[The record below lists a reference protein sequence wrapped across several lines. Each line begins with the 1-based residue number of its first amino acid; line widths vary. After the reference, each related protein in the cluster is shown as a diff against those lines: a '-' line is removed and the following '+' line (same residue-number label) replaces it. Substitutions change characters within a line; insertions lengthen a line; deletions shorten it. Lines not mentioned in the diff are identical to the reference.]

1 MPSRNSGTIRGGNN
15 NGDNSILE
23 AVSNVDGSKDNKT
36 IDLQEKRRQTLRK
49 KYNDALAKNDL
60 ATVKKIEELRKK
72 YRLDTENEAAEIQK
86 QKDEEARREEILAR
100 AEERER
106 DKAAAKERRKEDI
119 AIQKEI
125 AKEQL
130 ETATSFGE
138 KMQAYGQL
146 FSAGL
151 KEAGD
156 HLKEGLSNAVSA
168 AASALSGSVDKYL
181 GTYSQYMSAVEA
193 RIQGAFNGMTYE
205 SLNDIIRQ
213 NTAGSPYVKYTDVLS
228 NLAQLVDT
236 GTMVNLAQRSF
247 LATVSDKIATTFNA
261 FDSNLLR
268 IIRLQQM
275 DTTASRLGMEAELT
289 KLFNYYFSDSS
300 YLTDAFDSVT
310 ASLTNLSS
318 QLDAATS
325 VELEY
330 QVQKWLGALGSTGAD
345 SSTLS
350 TIAQAINALG
360 TGDVDWLTGNTAMQ
374 NLLVMASNRAGLDY
388 SEMLVNG
395 VSSMDTNLL
404 LGAMIEYI
412 KEVTSDVNN
421 VVKSQYAELF
431 GLTISDITAFQNIS
445 NETISTLYRSAMT
458 YNDTLTSLSQQLSQ
472 VSSRIHIS
480 EQINNVIDNIL
491 AATGINIANSTG
503 MYMTYKIA
511 DMVESI
517 TGGIYIPTITVLG
530 SGITLPNSIEE
541 YIKMGVVGIS
551 TIGSLFDAVGNW
563 ANGAGLNLDRW
574 SAWGSFAGG
583 DKGTYTGFTSTNELS
598 TTTSTMGTISNSNSK
613 GMQQS
618 IYDEQQQSAEEV
630 SSTSTEEADDTSAV
644 LKFLKNYFEQG
655 GQEDKPLKVSVVRDN
670 SSSSSSKVTIDK
682 NSGLAT
688 GGDMLSLLTAIL
700 NVLMQKGTTDNPLIT
715 TLLNYGLTGININDT
730 LADYI
735 PGVTI

>member
-15 NGDNSILE
+15 NSGDSILE
-23 AVSNVDGSKDNKT
+23 AVSNIDGSKDNKT

-100 AEERER
+100 AEEREK

-119 AIQKEI
+119 AIQKEL

-156 HLKEGLSNAVSA
+156 HLKEGLSNAASA
-168 AASALSGSVDKYL
+168 AATALSGSVDKYL

-193 RIQGAFNGMTYE
+193 RIQGAFSGMTYE

-268 IIRLQQM
+268 IIKLQQM

-318 QLDAATS
+318 RLDAATS

-345 SSTLS
+345 SGTLS

-360 TGDVDWLTGNTAMQ
+360 TGDVDWLTSNTAMQ
-374 NLLVMASNRAGLDY
+374 NLLVMASNRAGLNY
-388 SEMLVNG
+388 SEMLVNS

-431 GLTISDITAFQNIS
+431 GLTISDIKAFQNIS
-445 NETISTLYRSAMT
+445 DETISTLYRSAMT
-458 YNDTLTSLSQQLSQ
+458 YNDTLTSLNQQLNQ

-480 EQINNVIDNIL
+480 EQISNVIDNIL
-491 AATGINIANSTG
+491 AATGMNIANSTG

-511 DMVESI
+511 DLVESI
-517 TGGIYIPTITVLG
+517 TGGIYIPAIHVLG
-530 SGITLPNSIEE
+530 SGVKLPNSIEE
-541 YIKMGVVGIS
+541 YIKMGVVGLS

-563 ANGAGLNLDRW
+563 ASGAGLNLNRW
-574 SAWGSFAGG
+574 SAWGSFASE

-598 TTTSTMGTISNSNSK
+598 TTTSAMGTISNSDSK

-630 SSTSTEEADDTSAV
+630 SGTDTEEADDTSAI

-655 GQEDKPLKVSVVRDN
+655 GQEDKPLKVAVISDK
-670 SSSSSSKVTIDK
+670 SSSNSSKVTIDK

-700 NVLMQKGTTDNPLIT
+700 NVLIQKGTADNPLIA
-715 TLLNYGLTGININDT
+715 TLLNYGLTDVNINDI

>member
-15 NGDNSILE
+15 NGDNSVLE
-23 AVSNVDGSKDNKT
+23 AVSNIDGSKDNKT

-60 ATVKKIEELRKK
+60 ATIKKIEELRKK

-100 AEERER
+100 AEEREK

-119 AIQKEI
+119 AIQKEL

-156 HLKEGLSNAVSA
+156 HLKEGLSNAASA
-168 AASALSGSVDKYL
+168 AATALSGSVDKYL

-193 RIQGAFNGMTYE
+193 RIQGAFSGMTYE

-268 IIRLQQM
+268 IIKLQQM

-345 SSTLS
+345 SGTLS

-360 TGDVDWLTGNTAMQ
+360 TGDVDWLTSNTAMQ

-388 SEMLVNG
+388 SEMLVNS

-412 KEVTSDVNN
+412 KEVTLNEDGSYTVTLTADGHEELMASLTQQINDSCIEILEDKENYPNIKDIQHNAGFSEFTIVCSNQELNMAESFISLSMMIFGGMFQIFNGVATDAIDV
-421 VVKSQYAELF
+421 K
-431 GLTISDITAFQNIS
+431 LTYID
-445 NETISTLYRSAMT
+445 STTDQEFDSYTLK
-458 YNDTLTSLSQQLSQ
+458 DTLQQM
-472 VSSRIHIS
+472 S
-480 EQINNVIDNIL
+480 E
-491 AATGINIANSTG
+491 
-503 MYMTYKIA
+503 
-511 DMVESI
+511 
-517 TGGIYIPTITVLG
+517 G
-530 SGITLPNSIEE
+530 SA
-541 YIKMGVVGIS
+541 K
-551 TIGSLFDAVGNW
+551 
-563 ANGAGLNLDRW
+563 
-574 SAWGSFAGG
+574 
-583 DKGTYTGFTSTNELS
+583 
-598 TTTSTMGTISNSNSK
+598 
-613 GMQQS
+613 
-618 IYDEQQQSAEEV
+618 
-630 SSTSTEEADDTSAV
+630 
-644 LKFLKNYFEQG
+644 
-655 GQEDKPLKVSVVRDN
+655 
-670 SSSSSSKVTIDK
+670 
-682 NSGLAT
+682 
-688 GGDMLSLLTAIL
+688 
-700 NVLMQKGTTDNPLIT
+700 
-715 TLLNYGLTGININDT
+715 
-730 LADYI
+730 
-735 PGVTI
+735 

>member
-15 NGDNSILE
+15 NNGDSILE

-72 YRLDTENEAAEIQK
+72 YRLDTENEAAEIAK
-86 QKDEEARREEILAR
+86 QKDEEARREEILTR
-100 AEERER
+100 AKERER
-106 DKAAAKERRKEDI
+106 DKAAAKERREEDI
-119 AIQKEI
+119 AIQKEL

-156 HLKEGLSNAVSA
+156 HLKEGLSNAASA
-168 AASALSGSVDKYL
+168 AATALSGSVDKYL
-181 GTYSQYMSAVEA
+181 GTYSQYMSAIEA

-213 NTAGSPYVKYTDVLS
+213 NTAGSPYVKYTEVLS
-228 NLAQLVDT
+228 NLSELVSK
-236 GTMVNLAQRSF
+236 GTMVNLAQRAF
-247 LATVSDKIATTFNA
+247 LATVSNKIATTFDA

-268 IIRLQQM
+268 IVRLQQM

-412 KEVTSDVNN
+412 KEVTNDVNN

-431 GLTISDITAFQNIS
+431 GLTISDIKAFQNIS
-445 NETISTLYRSAMT
+445 DETISTLYRSAMT
-458 YNDTLTSLSQQLSQ
+458 YNDTLTSLNQQLNQ

-480 EQINNVIDNIL
+480 EQISNVIDNIL
-491 AATGINIANSTG
+491 AATGMNIANSTG

-511 DMVESI
+511 DLVESI
-517 TGGIYIPTITVLG
+517 TGGIYIPAIHVLG
-530 SGITLPNSIEE
+530 SGVKLPNSIEE
-541 YIKMGVVGIS
+541 YIKMGVVGLS

-563 ANGAGLNLDRW
+563 ASGAGLNLNRW
-574 SAWGSFAGG
+574 SAWGSFASE

-598 TTTSTMGTISNSNSK
+598 TTTSAMGTISNSDSK

-630 SSTSTEEADDTSAV
+630 SGTDTEEADDTSAI

-655 GQEDKPLKVSVVRDN
+655 GQEDKPLKVAVISDK
-670 SSSSSSKVTIDK
+670 SSSNSSKVTIDK

-700 NVLMQKGTTDNPLIT
+700 NVLIQKGTADNPLIA
-715 TLLNYGLTGININDT
+715 TLLNYGLTDVNINDI
-730 LADYI
+730 LADSI

>member
-1 MPSRNSGTIRGGNN
+1 MIKNSLNTIP
-15 NGDNSILE
+15 D
-23 AVSNVDGSKDNKT
+23 
-36 IDLQEKRRQTLRK
+36 
-49 KYNDALAKNDL
+49 
-60 ATVKKIEELRKK
+60 
-72 YRLDTENEAAEIQK
+72 
-86 QKDEEARREEILAR
+86 
-100 AEERER
+100 
-106 DKAAAKERRKEDI
+106 
-119 AIQKEI
+119 
-125 AKEQL
+125 
-130 ETATSFGE
+130 
-138 KMQAYGQL
+138 
-146 FSAGL
+146 
-151 KEAGD
+151 
-156 HLKEGLSNAVSA
+156 NAVLYFDNDWCA
-168 AASALSGSVDKYL
+168 QCYDETNVVKDFTQIVGDV
-181 GTYSQYMSAVEA
+181 VP
-193 RIQGAFNGMTYE
+193 FYE
-205 SLNDIIRQ
+205 INV
-213 NTAGSPYVKYTDVLS
+213 NEKPE
-228 NLAQLVDT
+228 LAQKFEVWSAPSIVLIKNGKKVD
-236 GTMVNLAQRSF
+236 QFSKF
-247 LATVSDKIATTFNA
+247 LDFNQ
-261 FDSNLLR
+261 FK
-268 IIRLQQM
+268 
-275 DTTASRLGMEAELT
+275 T
-289 KLFNYYFSDSS
+289 LFNYYFSDSS

-412 KEVTSDVNN
+412 KEVTNDVNN

-431 GLTISDITAFQNIS
+431 GLTISDIKAFQNIS
-445 NETISTLYRSAMT
+445 DETISTLYRSAMT
-458 YNDTLTSLSQQLSQ
+458 YNDTLTSLNQQLNQ

-480 EQINNVIDNIL
+480 EQISNVIDNIL
-491 AATGINIANSTG
+491 AATGMNIANSTG

-511 DMVESI
+511 DLVESI
-517 TGGIYIPTITVLG
+517 TGGIYIPAIHVLG
-530 SGITLPNSIEE
+530 SGVKLPNSIEE
-541 YIKMGVVGIS
+541 YIKMGVVGLS

-563 ANGAGLNLDRW
+563 ASGAGLNLNRW
-574 SAWGSFAGG
+574 SAWGSFASE

-598 TTTSTMGTISNSNSK
+598 TTTSAMGTISNSDSK

-630 SSTSTEEADDTSAV
+630 SGTDTEEADDTSAI

-655 GQEDKPLKVSVVRDN
+655 GQEDKPLKVAVISDK
-670 SSSSSSKVTIDK
+670 SSSNSSKVTIDK

-700 NVLMQKGTTDNPLIT
+700 NVLIQKGTADNPLIA
-715 TLLNYGLTGININDT
+715 TLLNYGLTDVNINDI

>member
-1 MPSRNSGTIRGGNN
+1 MPHRNSGTIRGGNN
-15 NGDNSILE
+15 NGGNSILE
-23 AVSNVDGSKDNKT
+23 AVSNVDGSKDNKA

-60 ATVKKIEELRKK
+60 ATVKRIEELRKK
-72 YRLDTENEAAEIQK
+72 YRLDTENEAAEIAK
-86 QKDEEARREEILAR
+86 QKDEEARREEILTR
-100 AEERER
+100 AKERER
-106 DKAAAKERRKEDI
+106 DKAAAKERREEDI
-119 AIQKEI
+119 AIQKEL

-156 HLKEGLSNAVSA
+156 HLKEGLSKAANATA
-168 AASALSGSVDKYL
+168 TALSGSVDKYL
-181 GTYSQYMSAVEA
+181 GTYSQYMSAIEA

-213 NTAGSPYVKYTDVLS
+213 NTAGSPYVKYTEVLS
-228 NLAQLVDT
+228 NLSELVSK
-236 GTMVNLAQRSF
+236 GTMVNLAQRAF
-247 LATVSDKIATTFNA
+247 LATVSNKIATTFDA

-268 IIRLQQM
+268 IVKLQQM

-491 AATGINIANSTG
+491 AATGMNIANSTG

-517 TGGIYIPTITVLG
+517 TGGIYIPTVTVLG

-563 ANGAGLNLDRW
+563 ASGTGLNLDRW

-598 TTTSTMGTISNSNSK
+598 TTTSAMGTISNSDSK

-630 SSTSTEEADDTSAV
+630 SGTDTEEADDTSAI

-655 GQEDKPLKVSVVRDN
+655 GQEDKPLKVAVISDK
-670 SSSSSSKVTIDK
+670 SSSNSSKVTIDK

-700 NVLMQKGTTDNPLIT
+700 NVLIQKGTTDNPLIA
-715 TLLNYGLTGININDT
+715 TLLNYGLTDANINDI